1 VSCARSL
8 FIEKPK
14 LQAAQKDLS
23 AEAARAKAEVK
34 LSLNLNLNLLGHLDA
49 R

>member
-1 VSCARSL
+1 LKNPSYRL
-8 FIEKPK
+8 LKKI
-14 LQAAQKDLS
+14 S